1 MISGPVELWR
11 IKILQ
16 DRLFSHRKL
25 VLRHQPSEGVSIPG
39 LLASNTTSQTRWRG
53 EERAWQEQQQ
63 GGQPTSQIGNGSYV
77 INTGV
82 LVGERYEI
90 SRLLGAGGMGRVYL
104 ARDRSLSREVALK
117 VLDERHAENPQFVER
132 FRREAKAAASLS
144 HPNMVTVYDAG
155 EDDETPYIA
164 MEHVAGG
171 TLKNRLQERGV
182 LPPRAAAG
190 VTFEVANALAA
201 AHEKSIVHRDIKP
214 ENVLVTDRGHAKVGD
229 FGIARAATAT
239 AITETDLILGSVRYL
254 SPEQAKGEEVGPASD
269 LYSLGVVL
277 YEMLTGRVPFDEE
290 NPVATAMKHVTE
302 EPASPRELDP
312 TIPKA
317 LEAITLKLL
326 KKDPKQRYGSATE
339 LAEDLERL
347 LVGPIPAKVSDPS
360 ETTLNTE
367 HSIERA
373 SERRRR
379 RKFFS
384 ALSLLAVATLFM
396 LLVSGVGFGE
406 ESPFALLIRQGT
418 QDPVPRASAPVPPG
432 KGNVALKAP
441 EPPEMHTLQQQTP
454 QQKSPPTQ
462 GQGQKQEE
470 QVQQSV
476 QRSQPTPQP
485 VTDQARQQISAPSQA
500 PAPAPKPDPKP
511 ASAPKLVP
519 VPDLSEMTFEEAKAA
534 LSSVGLLMRTAGQQ
548 HSEVVSEG
556 RILSQDAPP
565 GFKAQPGATVA
576 VTLSSGPPPT
586 PQGGPE
592 GQGRSIQARVSASSG
607 VSTTAAESGPADNT
621 RAWVARNN
629 RAISTPGWGA
639 ASSRR

>member
-1 MISGPVELWR
+1 
-11 IKILQ
+11 
-16 DRLFSHRKL
+16 
-25 VLRHQPSEGVSIPG
+25 
-39 LLASNTTSQTRWRG
+39 
-53 EERAWQEQQQ
+53 
-63 GGQPTSQIGNGSYV
+63 
-77 INTGV
+77 
-82 LVGERYEI
+82 
-90 SRLLGAGGMGRVYL
+90 MGRVYL

-164 MEHVAGG
+164 MEHVPGG

-182 LPPRAAAG
+182 LPPRVAAG

-201 AHEKSIVHRDIKP
+201 AHEKRIVHRDIKP
-214 ENVLVTDRGHAKVGD
+214 ENVLVTDQGHAKVGD
-229 FGIARAATAT
+229 FGIARAATST
-239 AITETDLILGSVRYL
+239 AITETDFILGSVRYL
-254 SPEQAKGEEVGPASD
+254 SPEQAKGEEVGPPSD

-290 NPVATAMKHVTE
+290 NPIATAMKHITE

-326 KKDPKQRYGSATE
+326 KKNPKHRYQSATE

-347 LVGPIPAKVSDPS
+347 LVGPIPAEVSDPS

-367 HSIERA
+367 RSIEGA

-379 RKFFS
+379 RKIFS

-396 LLVSGVGFGE
+396 FLVSGVGFGD
-406 ESPFALLIRQGT
+406 ESPFALLVRQGT

-432 KGNVALKAP
+432 RGNVALKAP
-441 EPPEMHTLQQQTP
+441 EPPEMQSLQQEPP
-454 QQKSPPTQ
+454 QQKSSPTQ
-462 GQGQKQEE
+462 GQGQNQEE
-470 QVQQSV
+470 QFQQSV
-476 QRSQPTPQP
+476 QQSQPTPQL
-485 VTDQARQQISAPSQA
+485 VTEQARQQISAQASA
-500 PAPAPKPDPKP
+500 PAPAPKVQQTPGS
-511 ASAPKLVP
+511 ASKSVS
-519 VPDLSEMTFEEAKAA
+519 VPDLSGMTFEEAKAA
-534 LSSVGLLMRTAGQQ
+534 LSGVGLLMRTTGQQ
-548 HSEVVSEG
+548 RSEVVPEG
-556 RILSQDAPP
+556 SVLSQDAPP

-586 PQGGPE
+586 PQGGTDE
-592 GQGRSIQARVSASSG
+592 QGASASPRT
-607 VSTTAAESGPADNT
+607 STTAGESGPADNT
-621 RAWVARNN
+621 QAWVARNN
-629 RAISTPGWGA
+629 RTISPPGWRA